1 MFSRLNRLRIIQSW
15 YIWVKYHGIKN
26 DKSIYKDRGAYAA
39 SNLRVIPPM
48 ILPYKS
54 LLNCHFL
61 KYSAEFINVSNKE
74 IIDISKVLPCPVM
87 YTVKSAFNL
96 ALHIG

>member
-1 MFSRLNRLRIIQSW
+1 MEL
-15 YIWVKYHGIKN
+15 KKN
-26 DKSIYKDRGAYAA
+26 ESIYKNRGAYAA
-39 SNLRVIPPM
+39 SNLGVIPPM

-74 IIDISKVLPCPVM
+74 IIDISKVLPCPV
-87 YTVKSAFNL
+87 
-96 ALHIG
+96 IQ